1 MFRSELAQALKAMDL
16 SVSESQ
22 LAQFCTF
29 DEALVETNKVMNLT
43 AITDPKGVAIKH
55 MADSLSCYDPAY
67 FKDGASVLDLG
78 TGAGFPGLP
87 LLIYRP
93 DLKVT
98 FFDSLQKRLTF
109 LEKVVCDLGL
119 TASFLHGRAEEMAH
133 KPEYRSAFDI
143 VTSRAVA
150 RLNILAEWALPY
162 VRTGGY
168 FISLK
173 GAQYEEE
180 LAEGEK
186 ALQIL
191 GGKVAEVRPVRLP
204 GLDDV
209 RRLNPLIIPQKR
221 IKAKP
226 QENIPAS
233 QRIGCEKSLI
243 EKVKVYAMSL
253 KKILCLAAA
262 ACLTV
267 SAAVFADTPQ
277 PPEISA
283 HAAYVMDADTGD
295 TLYAKKCR

>member
-1 MFRSELAQALKAMDL
+1 MFRSELEQALKAMALPISDGQL
-16 SVSESQ
+16 S
-22 LAQFCTF
+22 QFCHF
-29 DEALVETNKVMNLT
+29 DEQLVETNKVMNLT

-67 FKDGASVLDLG
+67 FTEGASLLDLG

-93 DLKVT
+93 DLQVT

-109 LEKVVCDLGL
+109 LEKLVHDLGL

-133 KPEYRSAFDI
+133 KPEYRSAFDL

-162 VRTGGY
+162 VQTGGY

-180 LAEGEK
+180 LAESQK

-191 GGKVAEVRPVRLP
+191 GGKVADVRPVHLP
-204 GLDDV
+204 GLDDIRAV
-209 RRLNPLIIPQKR
+209 IY
-221 IKAKP
+221 
-226 QENIPAS
+226 
-233 QRIGCEKSLI
+233 I
-243 EKVKVYAMSL
+243 EKVKESP
-253 KKILCLAAA
+253 KKYPRKPKMAAKNP
-262 ACLTV
+262 L
-267 SAAVFADTPQ
+267 
-277 PPEISA
+277 
-283 HAAYVMDADTGD
+283 
-295 TLYAKKCR
+295 

>member
-1 MFRSELAQALKAMDL
+1 MFRNELEQALKAMGLTVTDGQL
-16 SVSESQ
+16 S
-22 LAQFCTF
+22 QFCAF
-29 DEALVETNKVMNLT
+29 NERLVEMNKVMNLT

-67 FKDGASVLDLG
+67 FKEGARVLDLG

-93 DLKVT
+93 DLNVT

-109 LEKVVCDLGL
+109 LENTVRDIGL

-162 VRTGGY
+162 VKTGGY

-173 GAQYEEE
+173 GAQYEDE

-191 GGKVAEVRPVRLP
+191 GGKIAEVRPVHLP
-204 GLDDV
+204 ALDDV
-209 RRLNPLIIPQKR
+209 RAVLY
-221 IKAKP
+221 
-226 QENIPAS
+226 
-233 QRIGCEKSLI
+233 I
-243 EKVKVYAMSL
+243 EKVKESP
-253 KKILCLAAA
+253 KKYPRKPKMAAKNP
-262 ACLTV
+262 L
-267 SAAVFADTPQ
+267 
-277 PPEISA
+277 
-283 HAAYVMDADTGD
+283 
-295 TLYAKKCR
+295 

>member
-1 MFRSELAQALKAMDL
+1 MFRSELGQALKAMGLTVTDGHL
-16 SVSESQ
+16 FY
-22 LAQFCTF
+22 FCAF
-29 DEALVETNKVMNLT
+29 NERLVETNKVMNLT

-67 FKDGASVLDLG
+67 FKEDARVLDLG

-93 DLKVT
+93 DLNVT

-109 LEKVVCDLGL
+109 LENTVSDIGL

-162 VRTGGY
+162 VKTGGY

-173 GAQYEEE
+173 GAQYEDE

-191 GGKVAEVRPVRLP
+191 GGKIAEVRPVHLP

-209 RRLNPLIIPQKR
+209 RAVLY
-221 IKAKP
+221 
-226 QENIPAS
+226 
-233 QRIGCEKSLI
+233 I
-243 EKVKVYAMSL
+243 EKVKESP
-253 KKILCLAAA
+253 KKYPRKPKMAAKNP
-262 ACLTV
+262 L
-267 SAAVFADTPQ
+267 
-277 PPEISA
+277 
-283 HAAYVMDADTGD
+283 
-295 TLYAKKCR
+295 

>member
-1 MFRSELAQALKAMDL
+1 MDELLRAGFAALGLPLDAAALARFQTYYTLLDERS
-16 SVSESQ
+16 
-22 LAQFCTF
+22 
-29 DEALVETNKVMNLT
+29 KVMNLT

-67 FKDGASVLDLG
+67 FSHGASILDLG

-109 LEKVVCDLGL
+109 LENVVHDLGL

-133 KPEYRSAFDI
+133 KPEYRSAFDV

-162 VRTGGY
+162 VKTGGY

-191 GGKVAEVRPVRLP
+191 GGKVAEVRPVHLP

-209 RRLNPLIIPQKR
+209 RAVLY
-221 IKAKP
+221 
-226 QENIPAS
+226 
-233 QRIGCEKSLI
+233 I
-243 EKVKVYAMSL
+243 EKVKESP
-253 KKILCLAAA
+253 KKYPRKPKMAAKNP
-262 ACLTV
+262 L
-267 SAAVFADTPQ
+267 
-277 PPEISA
+277 
-283 HAAYVMDADTGD
+283 
-295 TLYAKKCR
+295 

>member
-1 MFRSELAQALKAMDL
+1 MFRSELEQALKAMGLTVTDGQL
-16 SVSESQ
+16 S
-22 LAQFCTF
+22 QFCAF
-29 DEALVETNKVMNLT
+29 NEGLVETNKVMNLT
-43 AITDPKGVAIKH
+43 AITDSKGVAIKH

-67 FKDGASVLDLG
+67 FKEGACVLDLG

-93 DLKVT
+93 DLNVT

-109 LEKVVCDLGL
+109 LENTVSDIGL

-162 VRTGGY
+162 VKTGGY

-173 GAQYEEE
+173 GAQYEDE

-191 GGKVAEVRPVRLP
+191 GGKIAEVRPVHLP

-209 RRLNPLIIPQKR
+209 RAVLY
-221 IKAKP
+221 
-226 QENIPAS
+226 
-233 QRIGCEKSLI
+233 I
-243 EKVKVYAMSL
+243 EKVKESP
-253 KKILCLAAA
+253 KKYPRKPKMAAKNP
-262 ACLTV
+262 L
-267 SAAVFADTPQ
+267 
-277 PPEISA
+277 
-283 HAAYVMDADTGD
+283 
-295 TLYAKKCR
+295 

>member
-1 MFRSELAQALKAMDL
+1 MFRSELEQALKAMGLTVTDGQL
-16 SVSESQ
+16 S
-22 LAQFCTF
+22 QFCAF
-29 DEALVETNKVMNLT
+29 NERLVEMNKVMNLT

-67 FKDGASVLDLG
+67 FKEGARVLDLG

-93 DLKVT
+93 DLNVT

-109 LEKVVCDLGL
+109 LENTVRDIGL

-162 VRTGGY
+162 VKIGGY

-173 GAQYEEE
+173 GAQYEDE

-191 GGKVAEVRPVRLP
+191 GGKIAEVRPVHLP
-204 GLDDV
+204 ALDDV
-209 RRLNPLIIPQKR
+209 RAVLY
-221 IKAKP
+221 
-226 QENIPAS
+226 
-233 QRIGCEKSLI
+233 I
-243 EKVKVYAMSL
+243 EKVKESP
-253 KKILCLAAA
+253 KKYPRKPKMAAKNP
-262 ACLTV
+262 L
-267 SAAVFADTPQ
+267 
-277 PPEISA
+277 
-283 HAAYVMDADTGD
+283 
-295 TLYAKKCR
+295 

>member
-1 MFRSELAQALKAMDL
+1 MFRSELEQALKAMGLTVTDGQL
-16 SVSESQ
+16 S
-22 LAQFCTF
+22 QFCAF
-29 DEALVETNKVMNLT
+29 NERLVETNQVMNLT

-67 FKDGASVLDLG
+67 FKEGARVLDLG

-93 DLKVT
+93 DLNVT

-109 LEKVVCDLGL
+109 LENTVRDIGL

-162 VRTGGY
+162 VKTGGY

-173 GAQYEEE
+173 GAQYEDE

-191 GGKVAEVRPVRLP
+191 GGKIAEVRPVHLP

-209 RRLNPLIIPQKR
+209 RAVLY
-221 IKAKP
+221 
-226 QENIPAS
+226 
-233 QRIGCEKSLI
+233 I
-243 EKVKVYAMSL
+243 EKVKESP
-253 KKILCLAAA
+253 KKYPRKPKMAAKNP
-262 ACLTV
+262 L
-267 SAAVFADTPQ
+267 
-277 PPEISA
+277 
-283 HAAYVMDADTGD
+283 
-295 TLYAKKCR
+295 

>member
-1 MFRSELAQALKAMDL
+1 MFRSELEQALKAMGLTVTDGQL
-16 SVSESQ
+16 S
-22 LAQFCTF
+22 QFCAF
-29 DEALVETNKVMNLT
+29 NERLVEMNKVMNLT

-67 FKDGASVLDLG
+67 FKEGARVLDLG

-93 DLKVT
+93 DLNVT

-109 LEKVVCDLGL
+109 LENTVRDIGL

-162 VRTGGY
+162 VKTGGY

-173 GAQYEEE
+173 GAQYEDE

-191 GGKVAEVRPVRLP
+191 GGKIAEVRPVHLP
-204 GLDDV
+204 ALDDV
-209 RRLNPLIIPQKR
+209 RAVLY
-221 IKAKP
+221 
-226 QENIPAS
+226 
-233 QRIGCEKSLI
+233 I
-243 EKVKVYAMSL
+243 EKVKESP
-253 KKILCLAAA
+253 KKYPRKPKMAAKNP
-262 ACLTV
+262 L
-267 SAAVFADTPQ
+267 
-277 PPEISA
+277 
-283 HAAYVMDADTGD
+283 
-295 TLYAKKCR
+295 

>member
-109 LEKVVCDLGL
+109 LEKVV
-119 TASFLHGRAEEMAH
+119 
-133 KPEYRSAFDI
+133 
-143 VTSRAVA
+143 
-150 RLNILAEWALPY
+150 
-162 VRTGGY
+162 
-168 FISLK
+168 
-173 GAQYEEE
+173 
-180 LAEGEK
+180 
-186 ALQIL
+186 
-191 GGKVAEVRPVRLP
+191 
-204 GLDDV
+204 
-209 RRLNPLIIPQKR
+209 
-221 IKAKP
+221 
-226 QENIPAS
+226 
-233 QRIGCEKSLI
+233 
-243 EKVKVYAMSL
+243 
-253 KKILCLAAA
+253 
-262 ACLTV
+262 
-267 SAAVFADTPQ
+267 
-277 PPEISA
+277 
-283 HAAYVMDADTGD
+283 
-295 TLYAKKCR
+295 

>member
-1 MFRSELAQALKAMDL
+1 MFRSELEQALKAMGLTVTDGQL
-16 SVSESQ
+16 S
-22 LAQFCTF
+22 QFCAF
-29 DEALVETNKVMNLT
+29 NERLVEANKVMNLT

-67 FKDGASVLDLG
+67 FKEGARVLDLG

-93 DLKVT
+93 DLNVT

-109 LEKVVCDLGL
+109 LENTVSDIGL

-162 VRTGGY
+162 VKTGGY

-173 GAQYEEE
+173 GAQYEDE

-191 GGKVAEVRPVRLP
+191 GGKIAEVRPVHLP

-209 RRLNPLIIPQKR
+209 RAVLY
-221 IKAKP
+221 
-226 QENIPAS
+226 
-233 QRIGCEKSLI
+233 I
-243 EKVKVYAMSL
+243 EKVKESP
-253 KKILCLAAA
+253 KKYPRKPKMAAKNP
-262 ACLTV
+262 L
-267 SAAVFADTPQ
+267 
-277 PPEISA
+277 
-283 HAAYVMDADTGD
+283 
-295 TLYAKKCR
+295 

>member
-1 MFRSELAQALKAMDL
+1 MFRSELEQALKAMGLTVTDGQL
-16 SVSESQ
+16 S
-22 LAQFCTF
+22 QFCAF
-29 DEALVETNKVMNLT
+29 NERLVEMNKVMNLT

-67 FKDGASVLDLG
+67 FKEGARVLDLG

-93 DLKVT
+93 DLNVT

-109 LEKVVCDLGL
+109 LENTVRDIGL

-162 VRTGGY
+162 VKIGGY

-173 GAQYEEE
+173 GAQYEDE

-191 GGKVAEVRPVRLP
+191 GGKIAEVRPVHLP

-209 RRLNPLIIPQKR
+209 RAVLY
-221 IKAKP
+221 
-226 QENIPAS
+226 
-233 QRIGCEKSLI
+233 I
-243 EKVKVYAMSL
+243 EKVKESP
-253 KKILCLAAA
+253 KKYPRKPKMAAKNP
-262 ACLTV
+262 L
-267 SAAVFADTPQ
+267 
-277 PPEISA
+277 
-283 HAAYVMDADTGD
+283 
-295 TLYAKKCR
+295 